1 MFPVKQLVFIDS
13 SYNGLCHVT
22 DLHDIILLL
31 NLIKHDGDSPLMFN
45 MIYVS
50 RLFDTSV
57 DYILVAV
64 IRFYGTNV
72 SLWRRQ
78 STPQNL
84 FNLEHTAIYSRTQA
98 PVNDADFNRS
108 TPSSL

>member
-31 NLIKHDGDSPLMFN
+31 NLIKHDGVSPLMVN

-64 IRFYGTNV
+64 IRTYHCGV
-72 SLWRRQ
+72 DSLGHKTFLTWSIQQYIAELR
-78 STPQNL
+78 PQ
-84 FNLEHTAIYSRTQA
+84 
-98 PVNDADFNRS
+98 
-108 TPSSL
+108 